1 MEAIIIANLQRELE
15 SERLKNKSLDE
26 ALRIKTLE
34 NKTLKS
40 TRVVIDTVTTTDEA
54 STKTKGQLIGVLD
67 IVINRLFG
75 SYNIYE
81 IAQEISDILS
91 QFLGT
96 NDCVIYAVYKD
107 KNHLEQIAASGRKLT
122 ENGEIINKLLMPIG
136 EGIVGSVAKSGK
148 SELIHDTSK
157 DDRYIEDIET
167 RFSELTVPI
176 ILNGHVIG
184 IIDSEHPDKN
194 FFTRQQLKT
203 VESIAKV
210 AALKVKHAL
219 DMREKDQS
227 DRDLITSQKRL
238 YSLISGLDTG
248 ILLEDE
254 NRKIILTNQRFCN
267 FFQIPLSP
275 EYLIGQDCSNAAEQS
290 KHLFKNPE
298 HFTERIAQ
306 LLEKREKA
314 IADEVVMANNTIL
327 ERDYIPI
334 FNDDEYLG
342 HLWSYRDVTLN
353 RNYQKSLEAQRE
365 KYSNI
370 ISNMNLGLIEVDN
383 NDVILMV
390 NKSFEQMS
398 GYKEYELI
406 GKTGAD
412 ILLDEA
418 SKKMLKAQVDNR
430 VKGESNIYEVTA
442 KNKENADRYWLI
454 SGAPNYNIND
464 EIIGSIGIHLDIT
477 KQKKL
482 EIQKENL
489 LEKLKKSNEELEEY
503 AHIVSHD
510 LKSPLRNISALANWI
525 KTDNLSKLKPESI
538 QHFKQLELTLEKMD
552 TLISGIL
559 KYASISEET
568 VLDHNI
574 DLNELLDTILQTIHI
589 PQNIS
594 ITIKQTLPTIIVD
607 KMKVRQI
614 FQNLIMNAIEHNDK
628 PQGII
633 TIDFSEQEKHY
644 EFSVSDNGVGIDE
657 KYHKKIFKIFNSI
670 HQKSHNSG
678 IGLSIV
684 KKILNIY
691 NCTIRIE
698 SELGVGTTF
707 FFTLNK

>member
-290 KHLFKNPE
+290 
-298 HFTERIAQ
+298 
-306 LLEKREKA
+306 
-314 IADEVVMANNTIL
+314 
-327 ERDYIPI
+327 
-334 FNDDEYLG
+334 
-342 HLWSYRDVTLN
+342 
-353 RNYQKSLEAQRE
+353 
-365 KYSNI
+365 
-370 ISNMNLGLIEVDN
+370 
-383 NDVILMV
+383 
-390 NKSFEQMS
+390 
-398 GYKEYELI
+398 
-406 GKTGAD
+406 
-412 ILLDEA
+412 
-418 SKKMLKAQVDNR
+418 
-430 VKGESNIYEVTA
+430 
-442 KNKENADRYWLI
+442 
-454 SGAPNYNIND
+454 
-464 EIIGSIGIHLDIT
+464 
-477 KQKKL
+477 
-482 EIQKENL
+482 
-489 LEKLKKSNEELEEY
+489 
-503 AHIVSHD
+503 
-510 LKSPLRNISALANWI
+510 
-525 KTDNLSKLKPESI
+525 
-538 QHFKQLELTLEKMD
+538 
-552 TLISGIL
+552 
-559 KYASISEET
+559 
-568 VLDHNI
+568 
-574 DLNELLDTILQTIHI
+574 
-589 PQNIS
+589 
-594 ITIKQTLPTIIVD
+594 
-607 KMKVRQI
+607 
-614 FQNLIMNAIEHNDK
+614 
-628 PQGII
+628 
-633 TIDFSEQEKHY
+633 
-644 EFSVSDNGVGIDE
+644 
-657 KYHKKIFKIFNSI
+657 
-670 HQKSHNSG
+670 
-678 IGLSIV
+678 
-684 KKILNIY
+684 
-691 NCTIRIE
+691 
-698 SELGVGTTF
+698 
-707 FFTLNK
+707 

>member
-314 IADEVVMANNTIL
+314 IADEVIMANNTIL

-607 KMKVRQI
+607 RMKARQI

>member
-607 KMKVRQI
+607 RMKARQI

>member
-15 SERLKNKSLDE
+15 LERLKNKSFEE

-34 NKTLKS
+34 NKKIKS
-40 TRVVIDTVTTTDEA
+40 TRVVIDAVTTTDEA

-194 FFTRQQLKT
+194 FFTRQQLKI

-290 KHLFKNPE
+290 KHLFKKPE

-353 RNYQKSLEAQRE
+353 RSYQKSLEAQCE

-454 SGAPNYNIND
+454 SSAPNYNIND

-607 KMKVRQI
+607 KMKVHQI